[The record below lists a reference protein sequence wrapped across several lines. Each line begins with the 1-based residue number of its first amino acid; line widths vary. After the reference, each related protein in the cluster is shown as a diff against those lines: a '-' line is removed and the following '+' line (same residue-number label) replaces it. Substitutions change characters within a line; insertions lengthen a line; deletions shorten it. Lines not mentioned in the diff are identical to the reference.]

1 MKELELIK
9 DSETIEA
16 DINEKGYWIEHS
28 SFYMREFIKGAPNNV
43 RLSNFAMKFL
53 YHFKDDTQDTK
64 RLIQLQNANNGLT
77 TCIEVLS
84 SQLTPDRLE
93 TILKS
98 NQSTFLG
105 NSFQLKK
112 IICDLMIHE
121 QQAIHLNRLAYNQDE
136 KFYVFSNGILKDN
149 KFIPADDGLI
159 NINKQTYY
167 IPAFANANL
176 KDRAYDEERKFIYKQ
191 GKLTLNQYSNL
202 LFKAYGTDGLIGLS
216 YLINSLLRDIIIQE
230 TNFFPFLFLFGQAGT
245 GKSTYIHFLTSL
257 FGENDPGTPLKGS
270 TLKSL
275 GRTLAQ
281 KTNGLVFFKEYTNG
295 IDENIV
301 NFLKNAYDLVSYKIA
316 QQSTD
321 SRTHTFFVDSG
332 LIMDGNE
339 LPTAENAMFDRFIIL
354 NFNNNTFSE
363 ESNKA
368 HKVLND
374 EAKIGFGQIIKEI
387 LSFRGDFAKEYTET
401 YRNTL
406 KELKTKDFNGFKL
419 KDLPERNL
427 KHVAFILTPFVL
439 MSNSLKL
446 PLTFSQIADKLIQD
460 AIEKNAMLFELK
472 DVNVFWDAVSADR
485 QLDSRAKILEDV
497 TFKVDHVEKILY
509 IKLNECYTVYVQHCK
524 SCDISYVDKTT
535 LKKLLTTQKYFL
547 AGSQKGRGNDYIK
560 KGFGS
565 CYRFSFERVEY
576 DIRVLNLG
584 GKDVLI

>member
-1 MKELELIK
+1 MKELELIQ
-9 DSETIEA
+9 DSKQQDV
-16 DINEKGYWIEHS
+16 DITEKGYWIQHS
-28 SFYMREFIKGAPNNV
+28 SFYMREFIKGTPNNV
-43 RLSNFAMKFL
+43 RLSNFCMKIL
-53 YHFKDDTQDTK
+53 YHFKDDSQDTK

-84 SQLTPDRLE
+84 SQLTPEKFE

-112 IICDLMIHE
+112 ILMDLMIHE
-121 QQAIHLNRLAYNQDE
+121 KQAVHLNRLAWNIDE

-149 KFIPADDGLI
+149 KFIASDDGLI
-159 NINKQTYY
+159 NINKNTYY

-191 GKLTLNQYSNL
+191 GKTNLNNYANL
-202 LFKAYGTDGLIGLS
+202 LFRAYGTDGLIGLS
-216 YLINSLLRDIIIQE
+216 YLINSLLRDIIIKE

-245 GKSTYIHFLTSL
+245 GKSTYIHFLTSI
-257 FGENDPGTPLKGS
+257 FGENDAGTPLKGS

-316 QQSTD
+316 QQTTD

-339 LPTAENAMFDRFIIL
+339 LPTAESAMFDRFIIL
-354 NFNNNTFSE
+354 NFNNNTFTDE
-363 ESNKA
+363 NNKA
-368 HKVLND
+368 FKTLMD
-374 EAKIGFGQIIKEI
+374 ESKIGFGQIIKEI
-387 LSFRGDFAKEYTET
+387 LSFREDFSRDYTAS
-401 YRNTL
+401 YRSAL
-406 KELKTKDFNGFKL
+406 KELKNKEFNGFNL

-427 KHVAFILTPFVL
+427 KHVAFILTPFL
-439 MSNSLKL
+439 MLSKNLKM
-446 PLTFSQIADKLIQD
+446 PLSIAQIADKLIQD
-460 AIEKNAMLFELK
+460 AIEKNSMLFELK
-472 DVNVFWDAVSADR
+472 DVNVFWDAISADR
-485 QLDSRAKILEDV
+485 QLDSRAKILEDI
-497 TFKVDHVEKILY
+497 TFKVDHLEKILY

-524 SCDISYVDKTT
+524 QSDISYVDKTT

-576 DIRVLNLG
+576 DTRVINLG